1 MKEKVILSDNTE
13 IELEAG
19 SYKGE
24 WKVSS
29 ADRAE
34 MVAVW
39 EKLTEENLKSVQ
51 IKTEDGSVIGNYAD
65 MLLVAES
72 STVAE
77 DGSVKTVYA
86 LREKTMEEKLLE
98 RVKALEMEKEVLNG
112 AVSDLGAVT
121 SVLAEKIEGGAE

>member
-19 SYKGE
+19 SSKGE
-24 WKVSS
+24 WKVYSI
-29 ADRAE
+29 DRAA

-39 EKLTEENLKSVQ
+39 EKLTESNLKAVQ
-51 IKTEDGSVIGNYAD
+51 VKTEDGIVIGNYAD
-65 MLLVAES
+65 MLLVSES
-72 STVAE
+72 SAVTE
-77 DGSVKTVYA
+77 DGSVETIYA
-86 LREKTMEEKLLE
+86 LREKTTEEKLLE
-98 RVKALEMEKEVLNG
+98 RVKALELEKEVLNG

>member
-29 ADRAE
+29 ADRAA

-51 IKTEDGSVIGNYAD
+51 IKTEEGSVIGNYAD
-65 MLLVAES
+65 MLLVSES

>member
-34 MVAVW
+34 VVAVW

-51 IKTEDGSVIGNYAD
+51 IKTEEGSVIGNYAD
-65 MLLVAES
+65 MLLVSES

>member
-19 SYKGE
+19 SSKGE

-29 ADRAE
+29 ADREA

-39 EKLTEENLKSVQ
+39 EKLTEDNLKSVQ
-51 IKTEDGSVIGNYAD
+51 IKTEGGSVIGNYAD

-77 DGSVKTVYA
+77 NGSVSTIYA
-86 LREKTMEEKLLE
+86 LREKTVEEKLLE

-121 SVLAEKIEGGAE
+121 SALAEQIEGGVE

>member
-51 IKTEDGSVIGNYAD
+51 IKTEEGSVIGNYAD
-65 MLLVAES
+65 MLLVSES

-98 RVKALEMEKEVLNG
+98 RVKALELEKEVLNG

>member
-19 SYKGE
+19 SSKGE

-51 IKTEDGSVIGNYAD
+51 IKTEEGSVIGNYAD
-65 MLLVAES
+65 MLLVSES

-98 RVKALEMEKEVLNG
+98 RVKALELEKEVLNG

>member
-1 MKEKVILSDNTE
+1 MEEKVILSDNTE

-51 IKTEDGSVIGNYAD
+51 IKTEEGSVIGNYAD
-65 MLLVAES
+65 MLLVSES

>member
-51 IKTEDGSVIGNYAD
+51 IKTEEGSVIGNYAD
-65 MLLVAES
+65 MPLVSES

-98 RVKALEMEKEVLNG
+98 RVKALELEKEVLNG

>member
-19 SYKGE
+19 SSKGE

-65 MLLVAES
+65 MLLVSES

-86 LREKTMEEKLLE
+86 LREKTVEEKLLE

>member
-98 RVKALEMEKEVLNG
+98 RVKALELEKEVLNG
-112 AVSDLGAVT
+112 AVSDLGEVT

>member
-19 SYKGE
+19 SSKGE

-29 ADRAE
+29 TDRGA

-51 IKTEDGSVIGNYAD
+51 IKTEEGSVIGNYAD
-65 MLLVAES
+65 MLLVSES

>member
-34 MVAVW
+34 MVAVS

-51 IKTEDGSVIGNYAD
+51 IKTEEGSVIGNYAD
-65 MLLVAES
+65 MLLVSES

>member
-86 LREKTMEEKLLE
+86 LREKT
-98 RVKALEMEKEVLNG
+98 
-112 AVSDLGAVT
+112 
-121 SVLAEKIEGGAE
+121 

>member
-51 IKTEDGSVIGNYAD
+51 IKTEEGSVIGNYAD
-65 MLLVAES
+65 MLLVSES